1 MVSLG
6 KKELIFNRK
15 SLPVWIGSFRGKSF
29 SPWQSTDEE
38 AVLAIAG
45 AFLYYCGIKSIR
57 TTCDGGDSM
66 SVQLVSAVLG
76 DIESPWKKALTDI
89 REQRIAERIWGKDYT
104 VWKPAPEEIINR
116 LGWLRSG
123 DDFKDQWPLVEDFV
137 AGVRGD
143 GYTQA
148 LLLGMGGSSL
158 ASEIFRKIFG
168 IREGF
173 LDLSVCDTTAPATI
187 VSLAERLDIK
197 KTLFIVSTK
206 SGGTVETL
214 SAMKY
219 FYHLTVEKIGEA
231 ETGRHF
237 LAITDPG
244 SQLAATAMAHRFRH
258 IFYGDPNIG
267 GRFSALSVFGL
278 VPAAL
283 IGVDVKGLLK
293 WTTDRQPAAV
303 NLGVNLGAMLGV
315 MARAGRNKVTY
326 VLSEALS
333 PFGDWVEQLIA
344 ESTGKE
350 GKGILPVV
358 GEVLGLPEVY
368 GADRFFVQIGL
379 WDENKNEPGLIKLK
393 EAGHP
398 VVKIALDHRSDLG
411 ELLYIWEIATAAA
424 GYILEVNPFD
434 QPDVEAAKQ
443 FTRQVLEQIQG
454 KKSEKTD
461 EQMVTDGDTTVY
473 GPISSATDA
482 GQVLEKFLNSVG
494 PGHYIALQAYLPP
507 EPSLD
512 KRLNEFRLLL
522 RDRYRVA
529 TTVGYGPRF
538 LHSTG
543 QLHKGDDGRGL
554 FIQFTADNRADV
566 AIPDEMTG
574 NQSSLT
580 FGALQIA
587 QAQGDAKA
595 LESRR
600 RRVIRFHFT
609 RDSREGITKLINS
622 LIR

>member
-1 MVSLG
+1 
-6 KKELIFNRK
+6 
-15 SLPVWIGSFRGKSF
+15 
-29 SPWQSTDEE
+29 
-38 AVLAIAG
+38 
-45 AFLYYCGIKSIR
+45 
-57 TTCDGGDSM
+57 M

-76 DIESPWKKALTDI
+76 DVASSWKKALADI
-89 REQRIAERIWGKDYT
+89 EEQRIAERIWDKDYT
-104 VWKPAPEEIINR
+104 VWKPAPEGIINR
-116 LGWLRSG
+116 LGWLRSS
-123 DDFKDQWPLVEDFV
+123 DDFKDQWSLVEDFV

-158 ASEIFRKIFG
+158 APEIFWKIFG
-168 IREGF
+168 VREGF

-187 VSLAERLDIK
+187 ASLAERLDIK

-219 FYHLTVEKIGEA
+219 FYRLAVEKVGEA
-231 ETGRHF
+231 EAGRHF

-244 SQLAATAMAHRFRH
+244 SKLAATATTHRFRH
-258 IFYGDPNIG
+258 IFYGDPDIG

-278 VPAAL
+278 APAAL
-283 IGVDVKGLLK
+283 IGADVKGLLK

-303 NLGVNLGAMLGV
+303 SLGVNLGAMMGL
-315 MARAGRNKVTY
+315 MAQIGRNKVTY
-326 VLSEALS
+326 ILSLALS

-358 GEVLGLPEVY
+358 GEALGLPPVY
-368 GADRFFVQIGL
+368 GGDRLFIHIGL
-379 WDENKNEPGLIKLK
+379 RDEDRNDPDLIKLK
-393 EAGHP
+393 EAGIP
-398 VVKIALDHRSDLG
+398 VVEIALDHLSDLG
-411 ELLYIWEIATAAA
+411 ELLYVWEMATAVA
-424 GYILEVNPFD
+424 GYILAVNPFD

-443 FTRQVLEQIQG
+443 FTRQVLEEIQG
-454 KKSEKTD
+454 EKSQKT
-461 EQMVTDGDTTVY
+461 EEPQMLDGDTAVY
-473 GPISSATDA
+473 GPVQGATDA
-482 GQVLEKFLNSVG
+482 GEALVKFLNSTG

-512 KRLNEFRLLL
+512 RLLNEFRLLL
-522 RDRYRVA
+522 RNRYRVA

-543 QLHKGDDGRGL
+543 QLHKGDDGSGL
-554 FIQFTADNRADV
+554 FIQFTADNGKDV

-574 NQSSLT
+574 DQSSLT

-587 QAQGDAKA
+587 QAKGDAKA
-595 LESRR
+595 LESRG
-600 RRVIRFHFT
+600 RRVVRFHFT
-609 RDSREGITKLINS
+609 RDSQTGIKKLTES

>member
-1 MVSLG
+1 
-6 KKELIFNRK
+6 
-15 SLPVWIGSFRGKSF
+15 
-29 SPWQSTDEE
+29 
-38 AVLAIAG
+38 
-45 AFLYYCGIKSIR
+45 
-57 TTCDGGDSM
+57 M

-76 DIESPWKKALTDI
+76 DAESSWQKALVDI
-89 REQRIAERIWGKDYT
+89 QAQRIAERIWGKDNT
-104 VWKPAPEEIINR
+104 VWKPSPEEIANR
-116 LGWLRSG
+116 LGWLQSY

-143 GYTQA
+143 GYNQA

-158 ASEIFRKIFG
+158 APEIFRKIFG
-168 IREGF
+168 VREGY
-173 LDLSVCDTTAPATI
+173 LDLSVCDTTAPETI
-187 VSLAERLDIK
+187 ASLADRLDMK

-219 FYHLTVEKIGEA
+219 FYHLTVEKVGEA
-231 ETGRHF
+231 EAGRHF

-244 SQLAATAMAHRFRH
+244 SKLAATATVHRFRH
-258 IFYGDPNIG
+258 IFYGDPDIG

-278 VPAAL
+278 APAAL
-283 IGVDVKGLLK
+283 IGADVKGLLK

-303 NLGVNLGAMLGV
+303 SLGVNLGAMLGV
-315 MARAGRNKVTY
+315 MAQAGRNKATY
-326 VLSEALS
+326 VLFPSLL

-358 GEVLGLPEVY
+358 GEALGLPEVY
-368 GADRFFVQIGL
+368 GEDRFFVQIGL
-379 WDENKNEPGLIKLK
+379 QGENKNEPDLRKLQ

-398 VVKIALDHRSDLG
+398 VVEIALDHRTDLG
-411 ELLYIWEIATAAA
+411 ELLYIWEMATAVA
-424 GYILEVNPFD
+424 GYILGVNPFD

-443 FTRQVLEQIQG
+443 FTRQVLEQLQG
-454 KKSEKTD
+454 KGSET
-461 EQMVTDGDTTVY
+461 EEAPIVADGEMAIY
-473 GPISSATDA
+473 GLGRGAASPGQAFVDFLDSS
-482 GQVLEKFLNSVG
+482 E

-507 EPSLD
+507 EASLD
-512 KRLNEFRLLL
+512 RLLNEFRLLL
-522 RDRYRVA
+522 RNRYRVA

-543 QLHKGDDGRGL
+543 QLHKGDDGSGL
-554 FIQFTADNRADV
+554 FIQFTADNRTDV

-574 NQSSLT
+574 DQSSLT

-595 LESRR
+595 LESRG
-600 RRVIRFHFT
+600 RRVIRFHFIK
-609 RDSREGITKLINS
+609 DIHEGITKLIES
-622 LIR
+622 LKRERT

>member
-1 MVSLG
+1 
-6 KKELIFNRK
+6 
-15 SLPVWIGSFRGKSF
+15 
-29 SPWQSTDEE
+29 
-38 AVLAIAG
+38 
-45 AFLYYCGIKSIR
+45 
-57 TTCDGGDSM
+57 M

-76 DIESPWKKALTDI
+76 DVASSCKKALEDI
-89 REQRIAERIWGKDYT
+89 QAQRIAERIWDKDYT
-104 VWKPAPEEIINR
+104 VWKPSPEEIINR
-116 LGWLRSG
+116 LGWLKSG

-158 ASEIFRKIFG
+158 APEIFRKIFG
-168 IREGF
+168 VREGY
-173 LDLSVCDTTAPATI
+173 LDLSICDTTAPATI
-187 VSLAERLDIK
+187 ASLADRLDIK

-219 FYHLTVEKIGEA
+219 FYHLVVKKVGEA
-231 ETGRHF
+231 KAGRHF

-244 SQLAATAMAHRFRH
+244 SKLAITATAHQFRH
-258 IFYGDPNIG
+258 IFYGDPDIG

-283 IGVDVKGLLK
+283 IGADVKGLLK

-303 NLGVNLGAMLGV
+303 SLGVRLGAMLGV
-315 MARAGRNKVTY
+315 MAQAGRNKVTY
-326 VLSEALS
+326 VLSPTLL

-358 GEVLGLPEVY
+358 GEALSLPPVY
-368 GADRFFVQIGL
+368 GADRFFVHIGL
-379 WDENKNEPGLIKLK
+379 RDENKNESGLIKLK
-393 EAGHP
+393 ETGHP
-398 VVKIALDHRSDLG
+398 VVEIALDHALDLG
-411 ELLYIWEIATAAA
+411 ELLYIWEMATAVA
-424 GYILEVNPFD
+424 GYILAVNPFN
-434 QPDVEAAKQ
+434 QPDVEAAKH

-454 KKSEKTD
+454 NISKKTD
-461 EQMVTDGDTTVY
+461 EPQVTDGDTAVF
-473 GPISSATDA
+473 GPVHGATDA
-482 GQVLEKFLNSVG
+482 GEALANFLNSAG
-494 PGHYIALQAYLPP
+494 PDHYIALQAYLPP
-507 EPSLD
+507 DASLD
-512 KRLNEFRLLL
+512 KLLNEFRLLL

-554 FIQFTADNRADV
+554 FIQFTADNGEDV

-587 QAQGDAKA
+587 QAKGDAKA
-595 LESRR
+595 LESRGR
-600 RRVIRFHFT
+600 QVIRVHFT
-609 RDSREGITKLINS
+609 RDSREGITKLIAS